1 MSLYGINLDKK
12 ESEFMEIKNI
22 VKEAV
27 KAIDSKKGENIQVIG
42 INDLTIIADYFV
54 IATGTSSTQVRAL
67 AEEVEYKLEQS
78 GITPHHIEG
87 RNTPWVCLDYNSVV
101 VHIFYKDQR
110 DFYQLER
117 LWEDG
122 EKIDIA
128 NFLED

>member
-1 MSLYGINLDKK
+1 MDAKD
-12 ESEFMEIKNI
+12 I

-27 KAIDSKKGENIQVIG
+27 RAIDSKKGESIDVIG
-42 INDLTIIADYFV
+42 ITDLTIIADYFV
-54 IATGTSSTQVRAL
+54 IATGTSTTQVKAI
-67 AEEVEYKLEQS
+67 AEEVEYKLEQQ
-78 GITPHHIEG
+78 GVQPHHIEG

-110 DFYQLER
+110 DFYNLER

>member
-1 MSLYGINLDKK
+1 MDAKD
-12 ESEFMEIKNI
+12 I

-27 KAIDSKKGENIQVIG
+27 RAIDSKKGESIDVIG
-42 INDLTIIADYFV
+42 ITDLTIIADYFV
-54 IATGTSSTQVRAL
+54 IATGTSTTQVKAI
-67 AEEVEYKLEQS
+67 AEEVEYKLEQQ
-78 GITPHHIEG
+78 GVQPHHIEG

-110 DFYQLER
+110 DFYKLER
-117 LWEDG
+117 LWKDG

>member
-1 MSLYGINLDKK
+1 MDAKS
-12 ESEFMEIKNI
+12 I

-42 INDLTIIADYFV
+42 ITDLTILADYFV
-54 IATGTSSTQVRAL
+54 IATGTSSTQVKAL
-67 AEEVEYKLEQS
+67 SEEVEYRLEQQS
-78 GITPHHIEG
+78 ITPHHIEG

-101 VHIFYKDQR
+101 IHVFYKDQR

-122 EKIDIA
+122 KKIDITD
-128 NFLED
+128 FMED

>member
-1 MSLYGINLDKK
+1 MDAKD
-12 ESEFMEIKNI
+12 I

-27 KAIDSKKGENIQVIG
+27 RAIDSKKGESIDVIG
-42 INDLTIIADYFV
+42 ITDLTIIADYFV
-54 IATGTSSTQVRAL
+54 IATGTSTTQVKAI
-67 AEEVEYKLEQS
+67 AEEVEYKLEQQ
-78 GITPHHIEG
+78 GVQPHHIEG

-110 DFYQLER
+110 DFYKLER

-122 EKIDIA
+122 KKIDIA

>member
-1 MSLYGINLDKK
+1 
-12 ESEFMEIKNI
+12 MEALEI
-22 VKEAV
+22 VKNAV

-42 INDLTIIADYFV
+42 ITDLTIIADYFV
-54 IATGTSSTQVRAL
+54 IATGTSSTQVKAL
-67 AEEVEYKLEQS
+67 ADEVEYKLEQL
-78 GITPHHIEG
+78 GVTPHHIEG

-110 DFYQLER
+110 DFFQLER

-122 EKIDIA
+122 KKIDTA

>member
-1 MSLYGINLDKK
+1 MDAQS
-12 ESEFMEIKNI
+12 I

-27 KAIDSKKGENIQVIG
+27 KAIDSKKGENIEVIG
-42 INDLTIIADYFV
+42 ITDLTIIADYFV
-54 IATGTSSTQVRAL
+54 IATGTSSTQVKAL
-67 AEEVEYKLEQS
+67 AEEVEYKLDLLGVE
-78 GITPHHIEG
+78 PHHIEG
-87 RNTPWVCLDYNSVV
+87 RNTPWICLDYNSVV

-122 EKIDIA
+122 EKIDIT